1 MGTLLFGQGQR
12 HQSTLAI
19 SFFLLCFTLLLFII
33 FSFLFCI
40 LRFSSPHLFLLLL
53 LLLSFSFFLLFFLN
67 LFLLKFVVCV
77 FVLCLLFFFFLCARA
92 RARVGGTGGTFSKWM
107 CLGGAPFR
115 NVGNLVRRIEKVS
128 LQTITTD
135 LRV

>member
-1 MGTLLFGQGQR
+1 MCFCSLLVV
-12 HQSTLAI
+12 
-19 SFFLLCFTLLLFII
+19 LLLP
-33 FSFLFCI
+33 L
-40 LRFSSPHLFLLLL
+40 
-53 LLLSFSFFLLFFLN
+53 
-67 LFLLKFVVCV
+67 
-77 FVLCLLFFFFLCARA
+77 RA